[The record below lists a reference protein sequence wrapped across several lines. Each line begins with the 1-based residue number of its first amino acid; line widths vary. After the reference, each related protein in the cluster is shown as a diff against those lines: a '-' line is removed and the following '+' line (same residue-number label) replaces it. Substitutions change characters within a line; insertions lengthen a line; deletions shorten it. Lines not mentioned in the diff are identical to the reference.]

1 MRFNATGSL
10 MFNSLESKLP
20 WKREGKTKNGDK
32 YMSVNIAI
40 ASTKA
45 NRMMGECFGIVSD
58 EIKTMD
64 TDNEKISIDWS
75 DRNDPDVISK
85 VANYKK
91 HVIALDD
98 DTRKEFIADYDFVK
112 FIEEHIDELKD
123 GKFMVTGTS
132 SLNEYQGKISQ
143 RFQIQNIY
151 RVDDDAKNQ
160 LKVTMDFYYMNSGV
174 DVTDWKDERKIRING
189 YTTAYIPALKKNMYI
204 TQDVVMDCS
213 KIDEENPKHMAL
225 LEYKLKQLGL
235 SFEDGKIKNG
245 LKKNKVYKLPIIC
258 NYYNGSEEV
267 QFDESMLNDNQ
278 KMAISLG
285 LKTLE
290 SFIPAGSKVYGDRII
305 EYRLVD
311 FDLRGDYENGAIIID
326 DTVDEFEENVYVPTK
341 PETEEEILE
350 KAITKKNKDK
360 DFMNKPE
367 SEESDDDNDLDDLFD

>member
-10 MFNSLESKLP
+10 VFNSLESKLP

-45 NRMMGECFGIVSD
+45 NRMMAELFGMMSD
-58 EIKTMD
+58 EIRTMD

-123 GKFMVTGTS
+123 GKYTVTGTS
-132 SLNEYQGKISQ
+132 SLNEYQGKLSQ

-160 LKVTMDFYYMNSGV
+160 LKVTMDFYWTPEGFDFS
-174 DVTDWKDERKIRING
+174 DWKDEKKIRISG
-189 YTTAYIPALKKNMYI
+189 YTTAYVAAEKKNMYVA
-204 TQDVVMDCS
+204 QDVVFDAS
-213 KIDEENPKHMAL
+213 KIDFENEKHVAL
-225 LEYKLKQLGL
+225 LTYKLKQMGIGL
-235 SFEDGKIKNG
+235 EDNKPVSN
-245 LKKNKVYKLPIIC
+245 LKKNKVYKLQIIC
-258 NYYNGSEEV
+258 SYFNGAQEV
-267 QFDESMLNDNQ
+267 EIDESMLSENQ
-278 KMAISLG
+278 RMAISLG
-285 LKTLE
+285 LKELKD
-290 SFIPAGSKVYGDRII
+290 FADGNVYGDRIV
-305 EYRLVD
+305 EYRVID
-311 FDLRGDYENGAIIID
+311 FNLKGDYEDGCVLQDIK
-326 DTVDEFEENVYVPTK
+326 VSELEEEVYTPAK
-341 PETEEEILE
+341 PETEEEIIE
-350 KAITKKNKDK
+350 KAVEKKNKK
-360 DFMNKPE
+360 KNEDFMNKPE
-367 SEESDDDNDLDDLFD
+367 SDDDDGDDDLSDLFD